1 MLWMSLDLL
10 MTEALTLGVKSG
22 VELDRL
28 LEAIERVQLG
38 LGHNHCRFVPM
49 YHHSST
55 SKQMG

>member
-28 LEAIERVQLG
+28 LEAIERVPLG
-38 LGHNHCRFVPM
+38 LGHIVALYCR
-49 YHHSST
+49 SSN
-55 SKQMG
+55 SYQIY